1 MFDIAQSKEMWE
13 WAYTHP
19 YLFTIIKLGTPSVYA
34 VILFA
39 ASKIIANTVGRKR
52 R

>member
-1 MFDIAQSKEMWE
+1 MFDFTQSGEMWI
-13 WAYTHP
+13 WAHNHP

-39 ASKIIANTVGRKR
+39 ASKIITNTVRRGRR
-52 R
+52 